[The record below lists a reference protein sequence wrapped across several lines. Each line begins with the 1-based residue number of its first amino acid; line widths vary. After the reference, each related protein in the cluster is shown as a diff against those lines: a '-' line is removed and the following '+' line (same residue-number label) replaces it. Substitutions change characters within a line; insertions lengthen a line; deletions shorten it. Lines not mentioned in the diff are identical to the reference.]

1 MDLFAMNFD
10 DFAPRPDFFPDFPG
24 WQGKCRQ
31 LGLRRDKGQ
40 RRACVPIELRAFAGR
55 DEKAGIN
62 IR

>member
-40 RRACVPIELRAFAGR
+40 AEGLRA
-55 DEKAGIN
+55 D
-62 IR
+62 